1 MYCMVNEGKKGAQ
14 VHEVYINED
23 RLQVIENCRKHSC
36 PFEKWCAFFSCDGK
50 LSLR

>member
-1 MYCMVNEGKKGAQ
+1 MYCMVNEGKKTAQ

-23 RLQVIENCRKHSC
+23 RLQVIENCRKHVC
-36 PFEKWCAFFSCDGK
+36 AFEKVCAFCSSDSK